1 MTNDT
6 YPVQEQAP
14 DQEIPVSPVPWW
26 KSSLFWRTF
35 FLVGILLVIS
45 MGAWIYSFRLEQR
58 GTRARAVAEQ
68 VVSLVTIT
76 RAALV
81 HSEPESR
88 RELLF
93 DLASNEGIRIYPL
106 EPTDQIEPVTN
117 GDELMQG
124 MLPYMRQKMGDDTIL
139 SPRVN
144 DMPGFWVSFD
154 LEEDDVYW
162 LRLDNGRVRG
172 ISGLRWL
179 GWGGIVLLLS
189 LLGAGFISR
198 LLSEP
203 LARLAYAARQMAS
216 GKSPEPLPEKGVTE
230 IRDANHSFNQMVRDL
245 ERVDS
250 DRTEILAGISHDLRT
265 PLTRMRLELEMSS
278 LPEESLEGMQADI
291 SQMDAIVGQFLDYA
305 RLGAHVSSETVDVS
319 SLLHMIVEEA
329 RRRPG
334 LAVSAEIGEG
344 LSISAREIDIRRLV
358 NNVLTNAER
367 YGKTPGKDLAE
378 VDMVCRRE
386 GDEVAIVFSDRG
398 IGVPDE
404 DLERMLRPF
413 TRMDN
418 ARGQANGSGLGLAI
432 VSRIAQ
438 RYRGHVRLANR
449 PDGGLVVSVWFP
461 AAKSTKK

>member
-1 MTNDT
+1 MSDRSQTRSMQS
-6 YPVQEQAP
+6 VLL
-14 DQEIPVSPVPWW
+14 ISPVPWW

-35 FLVGILLVIS
+35 FLVGIVLVIS
-45 MGAWIYSFRLEQR
+45 MGAWIAGFRLEQR
-58 GTRARAVAEQ
+58 GTRARAISEQ

-81 HSEPESR
+81 HSEPELR

-106 EPTDQIEPVTN
+106 EPTDQIEPVAG
-117 GDELMQG
+117 GDSLMQS
-124 MLPYMRQKMGDDTIL
+124 MLPYIQQKMGNDTIL

-144 DMPGFWVSFD
+144 DMPGFWISFT

-179 GWGGIVLLLS
+179 GWGGIVLVLS

-198 LLSEP
+198 LLNEP
-203 LARLAYAARQMAS
+203 LARLAYAARQMAN

-230 IRDANHSFNQMVRDL
+230 IREANHSFNQMVKDL

-278 LPEESLEGMQADI
+278 LPAESREGMQSDI

-305 RLGAHVSSETVDVS
+305 RLEAPTASENVDLS
-319 SLLHMIVEEA
+319 SLLHAIVEEA
-329 RRRPG
+329 ARRPG
-334 LAVSAEIGEG
+334 LKLSGRIEEG
-344 LSISAREIDIRRLV
+344 LSVFASEIDIRRLV

-367 YGKTPGKDLAE
+367 YGKTPGNELAE
-378 VDMVCRRE
+378 VDIACYRE
-386 GDEVAIVFSDRG
+386 GSEVKIEMADRG
-398 IGVPDE
+398 IGVPE
-404 DLERMLRPF
+404 TEFERMLRPF

-432 VSRIAQ
+432 VSRIAK
-438 RYRGHVRLANR
+438 RYRGRVRLENR
-449 PDGGLVVSVWFP
+449 ESGGFVVSVSFP
-461 AAKSTKK
+461 AAKSRKSS

>member
-6 YPVQEQAP
+6 YSGHAALTEQEM
-14 DQEIPVSPVPWW
+14 PVSPVPWW

-58 GTRARAVAEQ
+58 GTRAKAVAEQ

-117 GDELMQG
+117 GDEFMQA
-124 MLPYMRQKMGDDTIL
+124 MLPYMRQKMGEDTIL

-154 LEEDDVYW
+154 LEEDDAYW

-245 ERVDS
+245 DITS
-250 DRTEILAGISHDLRT
+250 SHGISVKNATKDLN
-265 PLTRMRLELEMSS
+265 SQGS
-278 LPEESLEGMQADI
+278 QYLPEESLEGMQADI

-305 RLGAHVSSETVDVS
+305 RLGSPVSSETVDVS
-319 SLLHMIVEEA
+319 SLLHMIVDEA

-367 YGKTPGKDLAE
+367 YGKTSGSDLAE
-378 VDMVCRRE
+378 VDIVCRRE
-386 GDEVAIVFSDRG
+386 GDEVAMVFSDRG
-398 IGVPDE
+398 IGVPAD

-413 TRMDN
+413 TRMDD

-438 RYRGHVRLANR
+438 RYRGHVRLSNR
-449 PDGGLVVSVWFP
+449 PEGGLVVSVWFP
-461 AAKSTKK
+461 VVKSPKK